1 MTMIGAM
8 RCSDGVLLLAD
19 GQETITDY
27 AKWDTQKMKVAT
39 SHPTRIAMV
48 GAGDA
53 DTIDMAWDKISEAW
67 GGDGS
72 SYFDGWNAN
81 TPKLSLPEWRRKI
94 VSVAQ
99 DVYNVTKI
107 EIEMIWV
114 VQNVSPTD
122 PRRGIEL
129 FRTYGLRERNIKPYY
144 FGGNPLLISRFLSD
158 MYLRGSL
165 WNLEE
170 ARALAVYLLWEAK
183 ERDPTVGKQSDIVL
197 FRTDGSVR
205 LLGQDEVS
213 YWEEHFKILK
223 REMAI
228 LPILSCATGTT
239 QQIYKLQDR
248 LERLALSVKAL
259 SKEQEKM
266 RLGKRRPGRIDDVL
280 VPQIRRLT
288 KRQMNRDIR
297 RLNPEK

>member
-1 MTMIGAM
+1 M
-8 RCSDGVLLLAD
+8 
-19 GQETITDY
+19 GQDFG
-27 AKWDTQKMKVAT
+27 
-39 SHPTRIAMV
+39 SL
-48 GAGDA
+48 
-53 DTIDMAWDKISEAW
+53 

-288 KRQMNRDIR
+288 KRQMNREIR